1 MQILIRHIAGKI
13 KYFMR
18 MKNIVGY
25 THAIIS
31 ATCLLCF
38 IHACNDNGAV
48 KKAVANPVKSITS
61 AKFLRKPPASYTDTL
76 IINFPAA
83 VFYQPDSIQL
93 SLIKAQTDSMSFD
106 GNMHEYFYQMRNAR
120 IVLKK
125 TWPGLTIIEST
136 KNRFLLFI
144 KKNNT
149 PECIDLDTKNESHGL
164 FVFDGKK
171 TPLPVDMTNIETEIS
186 FYLKN

>member
-1 MQILIRHIAGKI
+1 MKTIVNDTAIFITAACLAFICFSCNSNSGSTNSI
-13 KYFMR
+13 KDSVNS
-18 MKNIVGY
+18 KG
-25 THAIIS
+25 
-31 ATCLLCF
+31 
-38 IHACNDNGAV
+38 
-48 KKAVANPVKSITS
+48 IT
-61 AKFLRKPPASYTDTL
+61 KTLPKKPPSSFADTL
-76 IINFPAA
+76 VINMPAA
-83 VFYQPDSIQL
+83 VFYQPDSLQL
-93 SLIKAQTDSMSFD
+93 SRIKAITDSIIFD
-106 GNMHEYFYQMRNAR
+106 GTMHEYFYQMRNAR

-149 PECIDLDTKNESHGL
+149 PECIDLDTKKESHGL